1 MSEGVEPV
9 LEARSITRRFIKD
22 AQRVEVLRGVDLQVR
37 RGEAVVITGA
47 SGVGKS
53 TLIHIL
59 GALDRPSEGAVLYEG
74 EDVFRMDDR
83 SLAAF
88 RNRRIGFVFQFHYL
102 LSELT
107 ALENVMVPA
116 LILGLSRAR
125 AREKAEAVLES
136 LGLGDRLTHRP
147 GELSGGEQQRVAI
160 ARALVLRPPVVLADE
175 PTGNLDERT
184 GDRVSDLLLEMREV
198 FGTTLVVVTHNMR
211 LASKMDRR
219 LELAEGRL
227 RERPISGPDP

>member
-1 MSEGVEPV
+1 
-9 LEARSITRRFIKD
+9 
-22 AQRVEVLRGVDLQVR
+22 
-37 RGEAVVITGA
+37 
-47 SGVGKS
+47 
-53 TLIHIL
+53 
-59 GALDRPSEGAVLYEG
+59 
-74 EDVFRMDDR
+74 MDDR